1 MQGLKKDKN
10 LWFFARLFVSFSQA
24 KKILSLENEKKN
36 SFSFC
41 ILLAYSY
48 LCRRK
53 DINMEENDVMIAA
66 EPAAAL
72 LSEEVR
78 RSGIL
83 SQVMKLSQPDK
94 VALIAYLKRGMETEE
109 PFKTDEFGRIKLTQ
123 EMRDAAM
130 KAERD
135 YEDGKCLTEADFKE
149 RFAKWL

>member
-1 MQGLKKDKN
+1 MT
-10 LWFFARLFVSFSQA
+10 FRRIFSRLSKRNAS
-24 KKILSLENEKKN
+24 ISLRSLLENLEVSEIVSIFAGVKN
-36 SFSFC
+36 
-41 ILLAYSY
+41 
-48 LCRRK
+48 
-53 DINMEENDVMIAA
+53 INMEENDVMIAA

>member
-1 MQGLKKDKN
+1 MSIFAGVKN
-10 LWFFARLFVSFSQA
+10 
-24 KKILSLENEKKN
+24 
-36 SFSFC
+36 
-41 ILLAYSY
+41 
-48 LCRRK
+48 
-53 DINMEENDVMIAA
+53 INMEENDVMIAA

-94 VALIAYLKRGMETEE
+94 VALIAYLKKGMETEE
-109 PFKTDEFGRIKLTQ
+109 PFKTDEFGRIKLTK

>member
-1 MQGLKKDKN
+1 LT
-10 LWFFARLFVSFSQA
+10 FRRIFSRLSKRNAS
-24 KKILSLENEKKN
+24 ISLRSLLENLEVSEIMSIFAGVKN
-36 SFSFC
+36 V
-41 ILLAYSY
+41 
-48 LCRRK
+48 
-53 DINMEENDVMIAA
+53 NMEENDVMIAA